1 MNLRNALLIIFVF
14 FIILP
19 ASGFTDGQKEQE
31 EANKGLYLS
40 FSAGMQMS
48 GIKNE
53 DFIASNYSPL
63 LTLYAGKWFTPL
75 LALQLGYRGNY
86 FNTISHERKRY
97 YKYFSGEAVFNL
109 NYLFSP
115 QSKDQSLHVLLHAGS
130 GYFYNHDYNRPNI
143 CAHLGLSGKY
153 KLTKNLSAGINLS
166 AIMGW
171 DIYQGDEDILPAAS
185 IGIIYHLH

>member
-1 MNLRNALLIIFVF
+1 MNLRTALLIIFVF
-14 FIILP
+14 AVLLP
-19 ASGFTDGQKEQE
+19 ASGFTEGHKEQE
-31 EANKGLYLS
+31 EANKGLYFG

-63 LTLYAGKWFTPL
+63 VTLYAGKWFTPL

-86 FNTISHERKRY
+86 FNTISHERKRF

-115 QSKDQSLHVLLHAGS
+115 QSKDQSLHVLLHSGY
-130 GYFYNHDYNRPNI
+130 GYFYNYDYNRPSI
-143 CAHLGLSGKY
+143 CAHLGTTATYRITGK
-153 KLTKNLSAGINLS
+153 LRATFNASS
-166 AIMGW
+166 IMGW
-171 DIYQGDEDILPAAS
+171 DIYQGDEDILP
-185 IGIIYHLH
+185 GISLGLSYSF

>member
-1 MNLRNALLIIFVF
+1 MILRTALLIIFVF
-14 FIILP
+14 AVLLP
-19 ASGFTDGQKEQE
+19 ASGFTDGQKDKEVG
-31 EANKGLYLS
+31 NKGLYLG

-48 GIKNE
+48 GIKDE
-53 DFIASNYSPL
+53 DFIASNYSPM

-86 FNTISHERKRY
+86 FNTISHERKRF

-115 QSKDQSLHVLLHAGS
+115 QSKDQSLYVLLHAGS

-143 CAHLGLSGKY
+143 CAHMGFSTTY
-153 KLTKNLSAGINLS
+153 RITSKLKATFNASS
-166 AIMGW
+166 IMGW
-171 DIYQGDEDILPAAS
+171 DIYQGDEDILP
-185 IGIIYHLH
+185 GISLGLSYSF

>member
-1 MNLRNALLIIFVF
+1 MNLRTTLLIIFVF
-14 FIILP
+14 AVLLP
-19 ASGFTDGQKEQE
+19 ASGFTEGHKEQE
-31 EANKGLYLS
+31 EANKGLYFG

-63 LTLYAGKWFTPL
+63 VTLYAGKWFTPL

-86 FNTISHERKRY
+86 FNTISHERKRF

-115 QSKDQSLHVLLHAGS
+115 QYKDQSLHVLLHSGY
-130 GYFYNHDYNRPNI
+130 GYFYNYDYNRPSI
-143 CAHLGLSGKY
+143 CAHLGTTATYRITGK
-153 KLTKNLSAGINLS
+153 LRATFNASS
-166 AIMGW
+166 IMGW
-171 DIYQGDEDILPAAS
+171 DIYQGDEDILP
-185 IGIIYHLH
+185 GISLGLSYSF